1 MFSTQGGYVNFTEPN
16 GEPVLSGLQILTL
29 RRHGFVS
36 LRPKDSTD
44 ESGGTLLTR
53 PLQLP
58 KCNAARGERLRLE
71 LNLDTAMTGTATV
84 EIVPIAS
91 AGPSEAGAG
100 GEAAKSL
107 RSIVLVG
114 NSAHL
119 AVQFA
124 PFERDWEADVSLP
137 PPLEGAEV
145 QLSFVLAGNADLYGF
160 QFVCGLGAR

>member
-1 MFSTQGGYVNFTEPN
+1 MFSKQGGYVNFTEPD

-71 LNLDTAMTGTATV
+71 LNLDTAMTGSATV

-100 GEAAKSL
+100 DEAAKSL

-124 PFERDWEADVSLP
+124 PFERDWEADASLP
-137 PPLEGAEV
+137 PPMEGAEV

>member
-1 MFSTQGGYVNFTEPN
+1 MQGGYVNFTEPD

-71 LNLDTAMTGTATV
+71 LNLDTAMTGSATV
-84 EIVPIAS
+84 EIVPVAS
-91 AGPSEAGAG
+91 AGPSEAGD
-100 GEAAKSL
+100 EAAKSL

-119 AVQFA
+119 A
-124 PFERDWEADVSLP
+124 
-137 PPLEGAEV
+137 
-145 QLSFVLAGNADLYGF
+145 SFPGS
-160 QFVCGLGAR
+160 